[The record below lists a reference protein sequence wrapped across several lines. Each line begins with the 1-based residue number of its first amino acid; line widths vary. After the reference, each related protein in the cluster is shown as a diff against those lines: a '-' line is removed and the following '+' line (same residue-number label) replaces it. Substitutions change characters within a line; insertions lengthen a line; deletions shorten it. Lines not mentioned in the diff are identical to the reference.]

1 MRQRAE
7 DEGAAVQV
15 SVIVGDEADVL
26 TTQACALSP
35 PLVGAGEVEAKRGV
49 PRDEGTQLTT
59 GIAGRAE
66 HPDGKFMHKE

>member
-7 DEGAAVQV
+7 DKSAAVQV
-15 SVIVGDEADVL
+15 SVIVGDEAYVL
-26 TTQACALSP
+26 ATQARALSP
-35 PLVGAGEVEAKRGV
+35 SLIGAGEVEAKRGV

-66 HPDGKFMHKE
+66 HPDGEFMHKE